1 MKKKKPKPPYN
12 ADAAIRG
19 ALRKTFARSPAVI
32 AALRAVR
39 REMPRVKLD
48 GTSAKRPH
56 VQYQC
61 AVCTEWH
68 SSTKVSVDHVE
79 PVISTDEGFKD
90 WNTFVER
97 LFCDSNNLQVICET
111 CHKTKTYSER
121 VDRLTKQYSA
131 DLDKITDAALDNPST
146 IPQLKEILL
155 TYIAKKKVP
164 AFVAVGCRAEELYN
178 ILSGA

>member
-1 MKKKKPKPPYN
+1 MKKKKVKPPYN

-32 AALRAVR
+32 AALKAVR

-61 AVCTEWH
+61 AVCLDWYG
-68 SSTKVSVDHVE
+68 STKVSVDHVD
-79 PVISTDEGFKD
+79 PVISTDEGFID
-90 WNTFVER
+90 WNTFIER
-97 LFCDSNNLQVICET
+97 LFCDPKNLQVICEC
-111 CHKTKTYSER
+111 CHKTKTYAER
-121 VDRLTKQYSA
+121 VGRLNKQYNT
-131 DLDKITDAALDNPST
+131 DLDKITDAALENPAA
-146 IPQLKEILL
+146 IPQLQEILL

-164 AFVAVGCRAEELYN
+164 AFVEVGCRAEELYN
-178 ILSGA
+178 IISGA